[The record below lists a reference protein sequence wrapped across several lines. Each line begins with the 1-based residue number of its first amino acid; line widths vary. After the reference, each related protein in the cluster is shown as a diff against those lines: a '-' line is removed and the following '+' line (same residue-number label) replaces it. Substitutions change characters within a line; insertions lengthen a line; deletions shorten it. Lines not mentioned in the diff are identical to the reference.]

1 MKSINQNTSIG
12 NQSSDNIIYT
22 GQKISCLTENC
33 SNPRLSDIIYAL
45 GEKVCYTYNQILS
58 LNTVNTYCKNIGCDA
73 KTFVNLFNSLFQSV
87 CTLENSILNIQIGEK
102 PDVKFLIT
110 CPDNPILTPPLENTI
125 VVTPLLIGENQS
137 YNKECEWQTVNNIW
151 TQISSIPTLS
161 KDFFCFSQTDATCSL
176 CNAISLQDFYIKL
189 VTNIQNLNYETYN
202 IYQEICTLKGQLFNS
217 INNIVIQS
225 GGSIYLDDVT
235 VNPCSVS
242 FLPYEI
248 ITGNPA
254 LTTSIKPAINLVNS
268 DLCKVKTILGGYS
281 DIVDLWNYTKSLRC
295 KDPDGILPD
304 YTLDNNMY
312 TGIGASAG
320 DVNIIKYIK
329 VLFNSVCNLNSN
341 FNALTNTLNECCKTD
356 CDTCLT
362 YGLTIE
368 QFNYGMFTANP
379 NLIIPGA
386 IIQDNTKP
394 QIAFSENIGICST
407 DQLDLGLSKYVISD
421 GVSTISYTFQD
432 LITGVPGITLV
443 SGVIGNNATFLL
455 DLQLLG
461 LSYLGNITIRQ
472 RLKTI
477 IFKCDSNEKV
487 LIPGFK
493 GRECGKCNVCLIS
506 LSDTCDVTVSPIP
519 HALFTYN
526 GESYYLDLANPCITI
541 PLYNDQYGRP
551 IPIIGINYNCE
562 KLALQSE
569 CSELG
574 LLPICPIEDDNN
586 GTTTETKC
594 KWFVPIS
601 EFHHFGFDFINGAV
615 WGTTITQNISYSIN
629 NGTINVITTPI
640 TGLQTGAN
648 DDDIL
653 DAISIVVTNALVS
666 IGGIDNILFN
676 RDARIISFCAP
687 KDYYFYN
694 NCSNVLLVITSTDL
708 LDGANPNEDS
718 NLTLK
723 SNYNISNAF
732 QKICECCTS
741 CT

>member
-12 NQSSDNIIYT
+12 NQPSDNIIYT

-87 CTLENSILNIQIGEK
+87 CTLENNILNIQIGEK

-110 CPDNPILTPPLENTI
+110 CPDNPIITPSLENTI
-125 VVTPLLIGENQS
+125 LINPLLIGENQS
-137 YNKECEWQTVNNIW
+137 YNKECEWQTVNNVW
-151 TQISSIPTLS
+151 TQITSIPTLQ

-329 VLFNSVCNLNSN
+329 VLFNSVCNLNNN

-394 QIAFSENIGICST
+394 QIAFLENIGICST

-421 GVSTISYTFQD
+421 GVNTISYTFQD

-519 HALFTYN
+519 SVTFVYN

-551 IPIIGINYNCE
+551 IPIVGINYNCE

-569 CSELG
+569 CPELG
-574 LLPICPIEDDNN
+574 LLPICPIDDNG
-586 GTTTETKC
+586 GTNSETKC

-601 EFHHFGFDFINGAV
+601 QFHHFGLDLINGAE
-615 WGTTITQNISYSIN
+615 WRMQITQNISYSIN
-629 NGTINVITTPI
+629 NDTIAVITTPI
-640 TGLQTGAN
+640 TGSLTGASN
-648 DDDIL
+648 DDIL
-653 DAISIVVTNALVS
+653 DAISIVITNALVS

-687 KDYYFYN
+687 NSYYFYN
-694 NCSNVLLVITSTDL
+694 NCSNVELAVISDDFVEIANTSNDHR
-708 LDGANPNEDS
+708 
-718 NLTLK
+718 LTLK
-723 SNYNISNAF
+723 SVYNISNSF
-732 QKICECCTS
+732 QKICDCCTTCS
-741 CT
+741 

>member
-12 NQSSDNIIYT
+12 NQPSDNIIYT

-137 YNKECEWQTVNNIW
+137 YNKECEWQTVNNVW
-151 TQISSIPTLS
+151 TQITSIPTLS

-506 LSDTCDVTVSPIP
+506 LSDTCDITVSPIP

-526 GESYYLDLANPCITI
+526 GEPYYLDLANPCITI

-594 KWFVPIS
+594 KWFVDVSFFNI
-601 EFHHFGFDFINGAV
+601 FGLDINDTGSGYGQSTIF
-615 WGTTITQNISYSIN
+615 GTGNFKIN
-629 NGTINVITTPI
+629 YKNGGGI
-640 TGLQTGAN
+640 
-648 DDDIL
+648 
-653 DAISIVVTNALVS
+653 ISI
-666 IGGIDNILFN
+666 
-676 RDARIISFCAP
+676 
-687 KDYYFYN
+687 
-694 NCSNVLLVITSTDL
+694 TS
-708 LDGANPNEDS
+708 
-718 NLTLK
+718 
-723 SNYNISNAF
+723 SNYNHSDSQFSKLQLLGNLIANIGGQNVTINDDSQIIEFCANKDLYFLNAINFHNELSVSTTNDLEVSLSRPTGRITLKTNSRLSNQFTKVCDCCIS
-732 QKICECCTS
+732 CS
-741 CT
+741 

>member
-12 NQSSDNIIYT
+12 NQPSDNIIYT

-110 CPDNPILTPPLENTI
+110 CPDSPILTPPLENTI

-137 YNKECEWQTVNNIW
+137 YNKECEWQTVNNVW
-151 TQISSIPTLS
+151 TQITSIPTLQ

-506 LSDTCDVTVSPIP
+506 LSDTCDITVSPIP

-601 EFHHFGFDFINGAV
+601 EFHHLGLDLIQGAG
-615 WGTTITQNISYSIN
+615 WESRTKLRISYSDATNNIN
-629 NGTINVITTPI
+629 IITTPTSVLI
-640 TGLQTGAN
+640 TGATN
-648 DDDIL
+648 DVLLETIGIL
-653 DAISIVVTNALVS
+653 ITNALVS
-666 IGGIDNILFN
+666 IPGVSSILFN
-676 RDARIISFCAP
+676 RDARIVTFCSP

-694 NCSNVLLVITSTDL
+694 NCNDTELRIYTWDLVDIENT
-708 LDGANPNEDS
+708 NEAS
-718 NLTLK
+718 PLQLK